1 MRFKRV
7 FAAEFRI
14 FVFLTFIFF
23 PVRYIRKGE
32 NNMKNLTSL
41 THDKAFKAIAKE
53 CPEFF
58 YNLLHLITG
67 IDINRIKAGKLLD
80 TKFINS
86 KKRFKDLDLLFMVDE
101 NLIIN
106 IEVSKYNGGYN
117 LTKNTSYFC
126 EVHKE
131 FCRND
136 DGSYKSDF
144 QVIQIVLCQ
153 NNNVGNFLIEEE
165 YLYAE
170 TYYGQKKKIISVINI
185 NLDKVADSKYNKDVS
200 KELLKYLT
208 FLSITNKDELEKLSK
223 NHKALKEVLDYMIKF
238 DRKHGI
244 VIRDEEDEFQAI
256 MASERR
262 EARELG
268 LSEGQERGIAI
279 GEARGETR
287 GIAIGEAR
295 GEKRGENKKTVES
308 IRNMKSMGFEDSI
321 IMQALNTDEY
331 TLKNALSLKM

>member
-1 MRFKRV
+1 
-7 FAAEFRI
+7 
-14 FVFLTFIFF
+14 
-23 PVRYIRKGE
+23 
-32 NNMKNLTSL
+32 MKNLTSL

-268 LSEGQERGIAI
+268 LSEGKERGIAI

-287 GIAIGEAR
+287 GIAIGEA
-295 GEKRGENKKTVES
+295 RGENKKTVES

>member
-1 MRFKRV
+1 
-7 FAAEFRI
+7 
-14 FVFLTFIFF
+14 
-23 PVRYIRKGE
+23 
-32 NNMKNLTSL
+32 MKNLTSL

-185 NLDKVADSKYNKDVS
+185 NLDKVANSKYNKDVS

-279 GEARGETR
+279 GEARGE
-287 GIAIGEAR
+287 
-295 GEKRGENKKTVES
+295 NKKTVES

-331 TLKNALSLKM
+331 TLKSALSLKM

>member
-1 MRFKRV
+1 
-7 FAAEFRI
+7 
-14 FVFLTFIFF
+14 
-23 PVRYIRKGE
+23 
-32 NNMKNLTSL
+32 MKNLTSL

-308 IRNMKSMGFEDSI
+308 IRNMKSMGFEDNI

>member
-7 FAAEFRI
+7 FAAEIRI
-14 FVFLTFIFF
+14 FVFLTFNFF
-23 PVRYIRKGE
+23 PVRYMSEGGSKMQNI
-32 NNMKNLTSL
+32 TSL

-53 CPEFF
+53 CPDFF

-67 IDINRIKAGKLLD
+67 ISLERIKAGKLLD

-185 NLDKVADSKYNKDVS
+185 NLDKVADSKYNEDVS

-208 FLSITNKDELEKLSK
+208 FLSITNKDELEKLPK

-262 EARELG
+262 EAKELG

-279 GEARGETR
+279 GEA
-287 GIAIGEAR
+287 
-295 GEKRGENKKTVES
+295 RGENKKTVES
-308 IRNMKSMGFEDSI
+308 IRNMKSMGFEDNI

>member
-1 MRFKRV
+1 
-7 FAAEFRI
+7 
-14 FVFLTFIFF
+14 
-23 PVRYIRKGE
+23 
-32 NNMKNLTSL
+32 MKNLTSL

-53 CPEFF
+53 CPKFF

-295 GEKRGENKKTVES
+295 GENKKTVES

>member
-1 MRFKRV
+1 
-7 FAAEFRI
+7 
-14 FVFLTFIFF
+14 
-23 PVRYIRKGE
+23 
-32 NNMKNLTSL
+32 MKNLTSL
-41 THDKAFKAIAKE
+41 THDKVFKAIAKE

-200 KELLKYLT
+200 EELLKYLT

-262 EARELG
+262 EAKELG

-295 GEKRGENKKTVES
+295 GLKRGENKKTVES
-308 IRNMKSMGFEDSI
+308 IRNMKSMGFEDNI

>member
-1 MRFKRV
+1 
-7 FAAEFRI
+7 
-14 FVFLTFIFF
+14 
-23 PVRYIRKGE
+23 
-32 NNMKNLTSL
+32 MKNLTSL

-153 NNNVGNFLIEEE
+153 NNNVGSFLIEEE

-295 GEKRGENKKTVES
+295 GENKKTVES
-308 IRNMKSMGFEDSI
+308 IRNMKSMGFEDKI

>member
-1 MRFKRV
+1 
-7 FAAEFRI
+7 
-14 FVFLTFIFF
+14 
-23 PVRYIRKGE
+23 
-32 NNMKNLTSL
+32 MKNLTSL
-41 THDKAFKAIAKE
+41 THDKVFKAIAKE

-244 VIRDEEDEFQAI
+244 VIRNEEDEFQAI

-262 EARELG
+262 EAKELG

-295 GEKRGENKKTVES
+295 GLKRGENKKTVES
-308 IRNMKSMGFEDSI
+308 IRNMKSMGFEDKI

>member
-1 MRFKRV
+1 
-7 FAAEFRI
+7 
-14 FVFLTFIFF
+14 
-23 PVRYIRKGE
+23 
-32 NNMKNLTSL
+32 MKNLTSL

-165 YLYAE
+165 YLYVE

-185 NLDKVADSKYNKDVS
+185 NLDKVADSKYNEDVS

-208 FLSITNKDELEKLSK
+208 FLSITNKDELEKLPK

-262 EARELG
+262 EAKELG

-279 GEARGETR
+279 GEA
-287 GIAIGEAR
+287 
-295 GEKRGENKKTVES
+295 RGENKKTVES
-308 IRNMKSMGFEDSI
+308 IRNMKSMGFEDNI

>member
-1 MRFKRV
+1 
-7 FAAEFRI
+7 
-14 FVFLTFIFF
+14 
-23 PVRYIRKGE
+23 
-32 NNMKNLTSL
+32 MKNLTSL

-262 EARELG
+262 EAKELG

-295 GEKRGENKKTVES
+295 GLKRGENKKTVES
-308 IRNMKSMGFEDSI
+308 IRNMKSMGFEDKI

>member
-1 MRFKRV
+1 
-7 FAAEFRI
+7 
-14 FVFLTFIFF
+14 
-23 PVRYIRKGE
+23 
-32 NNMKNLTSL
+32 MKNLTSL

-295 GEKRGENKKTVES
+295 GENKKTVES
-308 IRNMKSMGFEDSI
+308 IRNMKSMGFEDKI

>member
-1 MRFKRV
+1 
-7 FAAEFRI
+7 
-14 FVFLTFIFF
+14 
-23 PVRYIRKGE
+23 
-32 NNMKNLTSL
+32 MKNLTSL

-153 NNNVGNFLIEEE
+153 NNNVGNSLIEEE

-170 TYYGQKKKIISVINI
+170 TYYDQKKKIISVINI

-262 EARELG
+262 EAKELG

-279 GEARGETR
+279 GEA
-287 GIAIGEAR
+287 
-295 GEKRGENKKTVES
+295 RGENKKTVES
-308 IRNMKSMGFEDSI
+308 IRNMKSMGFEDNI

>member
-1 MRFKRV
+1 
-7 FAAEFRI
+7 
-14 FVFLTFIFF
+14 
-23 PVRYIRKGE
+23 
-32 NNMKNLTSL
+32 MKE
-41 THDKAFKAIAKE
+41 I
-53 CPEFF
+53 
-58 YNLLHLITG
+58 
-67 IDINRIKAGKLLD
+67 
-80 TKFINS
+80 
-86 KKRFKDLDLLFMVDE
+86 
-101 NLIIN
+101 
-106 IEVSKYNGGYN
+106 
-117 LTKNTSYFC
+117 
-126 EVHKE
+126 
-131 FCRND
+131 
-136 DGSYKSDF
+136 KSDF

-165 YLYAE
+165 YLYVE

-295 GEKRGENKKTVES
+295 GENKKTVES

>member
-1 MRFKRV
+1 
-7 FAAEFRI
+7 
-14 FVFLTFIFF
+14 
-23 PVRYIRKGE
+23 
-32 NNMKNLTSL
+32 MKNLTSL

-170 TYYGQKKKIISVINI
+170 TYYGRKKKIISIINT

-238 DRKHGI
+238 DKKHGI

-262 EARELG
+262 EAKELG
-268 LSEGQERGIAI
+268 LSEGKERGIAI
-279 GEARGETR
+279 GEA
-287 GIAIGEAR
+287 
-295 GEKRGENKKTVES
+295 RGENKKTVES
-308 IRNMKSMGFEDSI
+308 IRNMKSMGFEDNI

>member
-1 MRFKRV
+1 MQN
-7 FAAEFRI
+7 I
-14 FVFLTFIFF
+14 
-23 PVRYIRKGE
+23 
-32 NNMKNLTSL
+32 TSL

-67 IDINRIKAGKLLD
+67 IDIKRIKAGKLLD

-126 EVHKE
+126 EAHKE

-153 NNNVGNFLIEEE
+153 NNNAGDFLIQEE

-170 TYYGQKKKIISVINI
+170 TYYGQILTKLQIANII
-185 NLDKVADSKYNKDVS
+185 K
-200 KELLKYLT
+200 
-208 FLSITNKDELEKLSK
+208 
-223 NHKALKEVLDYMIKF
+223 
-238 DRKHGI
+238 
-244 VIRDEEDEFQAI
+244 
-256 MASERR
+256 
-262 EARELG
+262 
-268 LSEGQERGIAI
+268 
-279 GEARGETR
+279 
-287 GIAIGEAR
+287 
-295 GEKRGENKKTVES
+295 
-308 IRNMKSMGFEDSI
+308 
-321 IMQALNTDEY
+321 MQA
-331 TLKNALSLKM
+331 KNY

>member
-1 MRFKRV
+1 
-7 FAAEFRI
+7 
-14 FVFLTFIFF
+14 
-23 PVRYIRKGE
+23 
-32 NNMKNLTSL
+32 MKNLTSL

-279 GEARGETR
+279 GEALGETR

-331 TLKNALSLKM
+331 TLKNALSLQM

>member
-1 MRFKRV
+1 
-7 FAAEFRI
+7 
-14 FVFLTFIFF
+14 
-23 PVRYIRKGE
+23 
-32 NNMKNLTSL
+32 MKNLTSL

-53 CPEFF
+53 CPKFF

-144 QVIQIVLCQ
+144 QVLQIVLCQ

-279 GEARGETR
+279 GEARGE
-287 GIAIGEAR
+287 
-295 GEKRGENKKTVES
+295 NKKTVES